1 MSHHKQSSSRFFP
14 NTFCKQ
20 AENIKILKDMSLN
33 KMTLAL
39 NQYRKDLMFCDFEL
53 RILSKILASAS
64 PYFETLFR
72 NSGCF
77 IENSNNYVDIKEVDN
92 PEIMETVLNYIYTGD
107 IEIDSH
113 NVQEI
118 VHVSSILQLTDLINY
133 CAKFLEHNLQTF
145 NCIGILCFSD
155 SYGLS
160 SLCFEAKCFIENNFA
175 EIIKEDEFFELPANL
190 FKSFLKSEN
199 LSIISE
205 YQVLM
210 GTIEWILHKP
220 QERLQ
225 YLNEFID
232 IIRMPIISHS
242 SIETLIEKCD
252 HPVVAETLR
261 CYMSNEERCL
271 PDTNFGGYSSVR
283 CKPRMASRR
292 SIYLFGGQGS
302 MNTSRNWNSFH
313 TLCLVEK
320 YNFYT
325 ATWDM
330 VKSLMYPRS
339 GHCVVQLHNKLF
351 VIGGTCDS
359 LILDAME
366 IYDPTRDES
375 SMGPRMNIP
384 RSAFGACSF
393 SDSYIY
399 VFGGL
404 GGGGSFIE
412 EFNPFTNHWNVYDQ
426 MPSYRYG
433 MQVIEHDGL
442 IYIIGGVNSHEMI
455 TNTVMSY
462 DPETKKFFELAP
474 LNQARESFAACVHNG
489 NYIYVI
495 GGRGPNNQV
504 LNSVEQYN
512 INEDKWSYVTELPA
526 AKSNLCA
533 ATINNLIYVY
543 GGQGPLTNPQNC
555 RLGKKVY
562 FYDPEVNQW
571 LTSKPMTQGRLDAA
585 VIVV

>member
-1 MSHHKQSSSRFFP
+1 
-14 NTFCKQ
+14 
-20 AENIKILKDMSLN
+20 
-33 KMTLAL
+33 MTTTL
-39 NQYRKDLMFCDFEL
+39 NQYRKDVMFCDFEL
-53 RILSKILASAS
+53 RILSKVFPVHKLVLASAS

-72 NSGCF
+72 NSGSF

-92 PEIMETVLNYIYTGD
+92 PELMETVLNYIYTGD

-118 VHVSSILQLTDLINY
+118 VQISSILQLTDLINY
-133 CAKFLEHNLQTF
+133 CTKFLENNLQTF

-155 SYGLS
+155 FYGLS
-160 SLCFEAKCFIENNFA
+160 SLCFEAKRFIENNFA
-175 EIIKEDEFFELPANL
+175 EIIKEDEFLELPANL

-210 GTIEWILHKP
+210 GTVDWILHNP

-225 YLNEFID
+225 YLTEFIN
-232 IIRMPIISHS
+232 IIRMPIISHNL
-242 SIETLIEKCD
+242 IETLIEKCD
-252 HPVVAETLR
+252 NPVVVDTLR
-261 CYMSNEERCL
+261 RYMNNNEDRC
-271 PDTNFGGYSSVR
+271 PADANFGGYSSVR

-292 SIYLFGGQGS
+292 AIYLFGGQGS
-302 MNTSRNWNSFH
+302 MNTSRNWNSLH

-320 YNFYT
+320 YNFHT
-325 ATWDM
+325 ATWHM

-339 GHCVVQLHNKLF
+339 SHCVVQLHNKLF
-351 VIGGTCDS
+351 VIGGICDS
-359 LILDAME
+359 LILETME
-366 IYDPTRDES
+366 IYDPTSDES
-375 SMGPRMNIP
+375 SLGPHLKMP
-384 RSAFGACSF
+384 RSAFGACSY

-404 GGGGSFIE
+404 GGGGLFVE
-412 EFNPFTNHWNVYDQ
+412 QFDPLTNHWEIYDQ

-433 MQVIEHDGL
+433 MQVIEHDG
-442 IYIIGGVNSHEMI
+442 IIFIIGGVNSHEMI
-455 TNTVMSY
+455 TNSVMSY
-462 DPETKKFFELAP
+462 DPQTKKFYELAP
-474 LNQARESFAACVHNG
+474 LNQPRESFAACIHNG

-495 GGRGPNNQV
+495 GGIGLNSQI

-512 INEDKWSYVTELPA
+512 INENKWSYVTEMPT

-533 ATINNLIYVY
+533 ASINNLIYVY
-543 GGQGPLTNPQNC
+543 GGQGSLINPQNC
-555 RLGKKVY
+555 RIGKKV
-562 FYDPEVNQW
+562 FVYDPEVNQW